1 MSKHFSITTSDGT
14 TISAT
19 SCGEYRAEFG
29 APYRCDISLE
39 AGDFY
44 ADLEEVGDTDEIV
57 DQLEERGVLAGRGR
71 RAARRNLREPRAGAL
86 MATVLATYAALWA
99 VGGVPLL
106 VMLAL
111 FLGVRWLVSRW
122 KDRTIDEFL
131 RHDR

>member
-1 MSKHFSITTSDGT
+1 MSAPWHMIPATSKNEEGARFPRNQQPKRERAMSKHFSITTSDGT

-57 DQLEERGVLAGRGR
+57 DQLEEWGVAISQDEDDAL
-71 RAARRNLREPRAGAL
+71 RAGICES
-86 MATVLATYAALWA
+86 
-99 VGGVPLL
+99 
-106 VMLAL
+106 
-111 FLGVRWLVSRW
+111 LGL
-122 KDRTIDEFL
+122 EL
-131 RHDR
+131 